1 MKVFINKN
9 KARLSLILNCLT
21 VAAVTAG
28 VILVFVNPNAAAGGL
43 SSETPLS
50 AFRFF
55 TTDSN
60 VLAGIIA
67 ALFIVYQVLSFKG
80 KIDEIPTFVYVLKLV
95 GTVGVAVTLLT
106 VVFYL
111 APFAP
116 SGFLSMFTGRD
127 LFFHLIVPVL
137 SLAAFVFTENT
148 EKIKFRYTLF
158 GIVPILSYGVIYA
171 INAFSHAVDGVV
183 PYEYDWY
190 GFAQGGV
197 AFAIVAFAIILA
209 MGYIVSVL
217 LWLGNKKLAR
227 KR

>member
-1 MKVFINKN
+1 MNKN
-9 KARLSLILNCLT
+9 KVRLSLILNCLT

-28 VILVFVNPNAAAGGL
+28 VILVFANPNAAAGGL
-43 SSETPLS
+43 TSETPLS

-60 VLAGIIA
+60 VLAGVFA
-67 ALFIVYQVLSFKG
+67 ALFIVYQVLLYKG
-80 KIDEIPTFVYVLKLV
+80 KIAEIPTFVYVFKLV
-95 GTVGVAVTLLT
+95 GTVGVVVTLLT
-106 VVFYL
+106 VLFYL
-111 APFAP
+111 APFSP
-116 SGFLSMFTGRD
+116 NGFFSMFTGRD

-137 SLAAFVFTENT
+137 SLTAFVFTENT

-158 GIVPILSYGVIYA
+158 GVAPILLYGIIYA

-197 AFAIVAFAIILA
+197 AFAVVAFTIILT

-217 LWLGNKKLAR
+217 LWLGNKKLTR